1 MPYITFDKRSS
12 RKLEQHDINIHSG
25 KSLPADVGF
34 YLNNI
39 KVDGEV
45 VAVKYLGA
53 WQMVDN
59 GYINWTT
66 AIPPSKNSVTFEEL
80 R

>member
-1 MPYITFDKRSS
+1 M
-12 RKLEQHDINIHSG
+12 
-25 KSLPADVGF
+25 GF